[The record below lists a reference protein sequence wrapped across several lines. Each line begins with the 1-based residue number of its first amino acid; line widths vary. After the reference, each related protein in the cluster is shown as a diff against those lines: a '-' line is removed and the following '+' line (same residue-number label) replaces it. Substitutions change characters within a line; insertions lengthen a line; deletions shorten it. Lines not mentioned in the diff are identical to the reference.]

1 MGDAAG
7 GESFSGLA
15 GLPEL
20 PGRRLRGVCP
30 EERGSQGASGQLH
43 YSVFGKHQ
51 GSSASQVALVVKNP
65 PVNAEDVGDVG
76 LIPEWGRSPGGRH
89 GNPLEYSCLG
99 NLIDRRALWATVH
112 RVARSQT

>member
-1 MGDAAG
+1 MGDVAG

-20 PGRRLRGVCP
+20 PGRRLRRVCP

-51 GSSASQVALVVKNP
+51 GSSASQVALVVKHP
-65 PVNAEDVGDVG
+65 PVNAEGVGDVG
-76 LIPEWGRSPGGRH
+76 LIPEWGRSPGGGH
-89 GNPLEYSCLG
+89 GNPL
-99 NLIDRRALWATVH
+99 
-112 RVARSQT
+112 